1 MKRKQLM
8 KKQEE
13 RQLAERIQKM
23 EYELDDMAE
32 EVELG
37 QASHALAAGYLDR
50 AIQIL
55 RFFKE
60 YNIEYVADTGKSLL
74 DNAARK
80 AQYGH
85 IKKAGGPRVDVGS
98 SPDTEEP
105 QENQQIDL
113 PDRIPDSPF
122 ASGSGTTKE

>member
-60 YNIEYVADTGKSLL
+60 YNI
-74 DNAARK
+74 ARK